1 MMMPASRKRF
11 SLREKFL
18 LPKIPDATQE
28 NDQDASAG
36 HDDAKDSAFLR
47 VEVFQDEQLRNHYAK
62 GDESYRSPEPA
73 QECPF
78 ESEVVTRVSSWWA
91 VLKIQADVV
100 GPPSL

>member
-11 SLREKFL
+11 SLREKL
-18 LPKIPDATQE
+18 LLSEISDAAQE
-28 NDQDASAG
+28 NDQDTSAG

-47 VEVFQDEQLRNHYAK
+47 VEIFQDEELRNHDAK
-62 GDESYRSPEPA
+62 RDEGHRSPEPA

-78 ESEVVTRVSSWWA
+78 ESEVVTRVGSWWA
-91 VLKIQADVV
+91 MLKIQADVV